1 LPPDPKKFLWDAA
14 EAADA
19 VSSFVTGKTLDD
31 YVSDRLL
38 HSAVERQLISLGEAL
53 AQLVRVD
60 AELASRVPDLR
71 KIVAFRNI
79 LVHGY
84 AIVEHEIVWRAV
96 QEDLPTLR
104 RALQDLLS

>member
-1 LPPDPKKFLWDAA
+1 VWDAA

-19 VSSFVTGKTLDD
+19 VTAFITGRTLDD

-38 HSAVERQLISLGEAL
+38 HSAVERQLTILGEAL
-53 AQLVRVD
+53 AQLARVD
-60 AELASRVPDLR
+60 AEIAARVPDLR

-84 AIVEHEIVWRAV
+84 AIVEHEIVWRAAV
-96 QEDLPTLR
+96 QEDLPALR
-104 RALQDLLS
+104 RTLHELLA